1 LLTIRLDTN
10 SLGWLGHIQI
20 VGGRR
25 TLILYIKR
33 NSMARGSIP
42 HWRVF
47 IILFVSDHSSLGSLS
62 VILSLYFISKSI
74 RALLRHY
81 KIHLVLGDI
90 PSVVLLLIREVLPN
104 TRQCIWVKM
113 IILLQ
118 SVLNGR

>member
-1 LLTIRLDTN
+1 
-10 SLGWLGHIQI
+10 
-20 VGGRR
+20 
-25 TLILYIKR
+25 
-33 NSMARGSIP
+33 MARGSIP

-81 KIHLVLGDI
+81 KIHLVLRDI

-104 TRQCIWVKM
+104 TRQRIWVKM